1 MNQQINLEEIIPDD
15 LDLDDL
21 ENITEEYRQ
30 KLFDL
35 I

>member
-30 KLFDL
+30 KFIDL